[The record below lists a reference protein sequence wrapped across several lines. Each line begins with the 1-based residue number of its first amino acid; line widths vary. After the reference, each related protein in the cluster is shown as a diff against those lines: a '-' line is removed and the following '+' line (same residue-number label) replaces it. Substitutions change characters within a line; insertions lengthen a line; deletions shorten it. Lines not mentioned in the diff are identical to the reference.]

1 MLPQH
6 LGDVN
11 AVLTVLMSAEPTVFP
26 TARLDRGGGGLSG
39 HLKGNCR
46 QTLLALLTGGIADSD
61 ISTIARFLSVLGQTL
76 LALLTGGIANS
87 DISIIAFFFS
97 FLVQILLYLLT
108 GCIANLHFSIIFY
121 FLMFI
126 LLLF

>member
-26 TARLDRGGGGLSG
+26 TACLDRGSGGLSG

-76 LALLTGGIANS
+76 LVLLTAGIANS
-87 DISIIAFFFS
+87 DIFTIAR
-97 FLVQILLYLLT
+97 FLSVLERLVAFLLIPS
-108 GCIANLHFSIIFY
+108 C
-121 FLMFI
+121 LMI
-126 LLLF
+126 RLNQTKQV